1 MLDCSSRTLDL
12 CSDIHK
18 KGGDPGAPSGTPT
31 LLRLRLS
38 HQPHLWRLPPVRVR
52 IPTLGVANSHDVT
65 GGVYNSRERIQRTVL
80 TRVY

>member
-1 MLDCSSRTLDL
+1 
-12 CSDIHK
+12 
-18 KGGDPGAPSGTPT
+18 